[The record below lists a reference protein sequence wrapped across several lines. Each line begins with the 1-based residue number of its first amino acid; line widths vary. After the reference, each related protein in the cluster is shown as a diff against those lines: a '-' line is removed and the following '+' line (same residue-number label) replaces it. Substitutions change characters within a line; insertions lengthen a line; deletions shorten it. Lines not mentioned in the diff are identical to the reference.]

1 MKRTDL
7 IGKVFLCAWVTAWA
21 WMATAAEPWAMWTN
35 FTGADAETGLAPQVS
50 STQNNID
57 GSAWRFKLAGEA
69 SVGDGGILST
79 GTTAAPRIDFG
90 GNLNLGYNSN
100 PFTVVMAVRNV
111 GAATGKPLCV
121 AGSTIG
127 TALATIDKTAGTATI
142 KGIWSN
148 AIWSNNNNVARSV
161 DALAGAGVTVLA
173 TSYTSSGVVVKT
185 VTDSE
190 VATLGTWGG
199 LQSSAFDAQRIF
211 FGNTNNGTS
220 GGLNFELLAV
230 AIYRGAPTDAELT
243 WFADDDA
250 VYTWQGTS
258 GTFHKGPWKTTPR
271 YACAEDGGSSTT
283 WQVFA
288 SMMNG
293 NANSNYVAPGRIL
306 RFAAP
311 EASGDGVFVGALDAQ
326 FAPFDLGGLIVEP
339 GATGYSFES
348 STTSTRTL
356 GLGDVLNGTQRAE
369 FIFHEDF
376 TVNRVS
382 TANSDTTTFH
392 GPVSV
397 VIDEGKTFAIREEAA
412 VASGATV
419 TVTGGGT
426 LALGKTLTME
436 GTLTVEDG
444 TLSIPNLDLRTAPVT
459 FGERGSLSV
468 SGTLTLDGATP
479 VRLSALPQTIDLS
492 ALASMPNASYDHL
505 ISFADGVTPDWETV
519 TTSWGDLSEPPDFIT
534 VTTDE
539 TGLSVTVN
547 RTGDNFIVMPMG
559 DSITEGSGNAENA
572 PSYRKALSEQ
582 MLAAGMMPR
591 FVGAR
596 IYKSSPIAD
605 ENCRYHTGLS
615 GHRVQTVGNRG
626 GYLQGAPNWLEQAGY
641 PDAVTLMIGT
651 NDWINESQGA
661 EAVIAGA
668 ATVFE
673 RWKALVKTMVAMR
686 PNTWFI
692 VSPITPPRSDRTDM
706 TTYVATY
713 NAHIKSLFTT
723 AESTLTVNGE
733 SVNCVLGTLN
743 EEGKAVFGEN
753 AKVMMASMYDAL
765 PTENNAAYFYDNLH
779 PNQSGYDRM
788 AAVWL
793 EAIKTL
799 QGEKGGLK
807 DAEVVVDAYQTA
819 GAMDAVTVVF
829 NHEQKGSE
837 DVSIQVGGVAATIS
851 EATLS
856 DDGRRVTLK
865 LSEPLT
871 DGAEVT
877 VGKAGQMRTF
887 TAKATT
893 AESRAGQEATKG
905 YVKVKTL
912 EVPLKGGWHT
922 EAEAK
927 AAFTATDEAA
937 SVSAFD
943 RLGYYVTLARPDG
956 ALRYLWVSM
965 DAPVALLTMDALGLP
980 TSSLRVKVSNL
991 HVASNVPGIDNV
1003 TEDGVEG
1010 LLQFSPNNIKTDAAN
1025 AAHPVSLGG
1034 IYDWNT
1040 AYGTT
1045 AYGYGAMQIFRLYE
1059 EGVGRADS
1067 GMPASTLFSYSRW
1080 ASETEG
1086 DDEITLG
1093 DLANHQGYS
1102 TGTQTASLTS
1112 IFTSAFPTLSTAA
1125 YSVRTIEIWV
1135 RPASTLTWAGATS
1148 GTWNKSDASAWKNVA
1163 TPFVD
1168 GDTVAFGELSEGATE
1183 ATVTVGETVAP
1194 LGLIVSKNAFTFT
1207 GETITT
1213 GALTVAE
1220 GASAIFSGRLEAGT
1234 ATVDG
1239 TLSIAQGAIDAA
1251 PTGAGTLVKAGAD
1264 ALTLD
1269 ITDASSVLPS
1279 YVVQTGK
1286 MTLTKTNSSNGAN
1299 FNGTPSFT
1307 VASGAHLVLDA
1318 NDLVG
1323 WSHANTV
1330 KIAEVA
1336 GVLEKLRDANE
1347 TFSGRLLLKNGGVLR
1362 NSATGNFFLLHN
1374 SAIVEVEAGA
1384 DASITG
1390 NAIRIN
1396 NGTPEFLAGEGAH
1409 LSVSAPLTIPG
1420 GITLKKTGKGT
1431 VTLSSDVSGAG
1442 NSWGTLEVAEGT
1454 LNVGDVRFDA
1464 TLTVGASAVLE
1475 LAGSLDKGG
1484 LPVTIEGTLAG
1495 SGVLSGANGNATIAV
1510 TSTAK
1515 LMAPAKGET
1524 LTLSPGNAQAVSI
1537 AADATIMV
1545 GEGTLCLANGY
1556 AKQGEGSIRVALP
1569 EGAALARGECR
1580 TVFTVEG
1587 EQAIT
1592 LSDFVAP
1599 EGLTLAVDG
1608 STLLIANWV
1617 TLPTVGGSE
1626 PYSPAAASALSAA
1639 TPEGVA
1645 AITSVT
1651 VKKKGGTETSTA
1663 VEDVNAA
1670 LACFTGIVSVT
1681 EQGEATV
1688 TYDFGVSELSITPTG
1703 DGEVTG
1709 RITFKVQ
1716 GAMDSSGANFAEGVI
1731 FAMMDAMDQTGETVL
1746 ASTDDGTL
1754 KATTETFNVTGERT
1768 FTFTLLPESKVQ
1780 LLRARVMTP

>member
-50 STQNNID
+50 STQNGID

-69 SVGDGGILST
+69 SVDDGGILST

-90 GNLNLGYNSN
+90 GNLNLGYNNN

-111 GAATGKPLCV
+111 GTATGKPLCV

-127 TALATIDKTAGTATI
+127 TALDTIDKTAGTATI
-142 KGIWSN
+142 KGIW
-148 AIWSNNNNVARSV
+148 NNVVWNDGRNVARSV
-161 DALAGAGVTVLA
+161 DTLAGEGVTVLA
-173 TSYTSSGVVVKT
+173 TSYTSGGVVVKT
-185 VTDSE
+185 VTASE
-190 VATLGTWGG
+190 VTTLGTWGG
-199 LQSSAFDAQRIF
+199 LQGGAFDAQRIF
-211 FGNTNNGTS
+211 FGNTNDGTS

-230 AIYRGAPTDAELT
+230 AIYRGVPEDAELT

-258 GTFHKGPWKTTPR
+258 GTFHNGPWKTTPR
-271 YACAEDGGSSTT
+271 YACAEDGGSSST
-283 WQVFA
+283 WDVFA
-288 SMMNG
+288 SMKNG
-293 NANSNYVAPGRIL
+293 SANSNYVAPGRIL

-311 EASGDGVFVGALDAQ
+311 KDGVFVGALDAQ

-339 GATGYSFES
+339 GATGYSFAS
-348 STTSTRTL
+348 SKDSMRTL
-356 GLGDVLNGTQRAE
+356 GLGDVLEGTRKTY
-369 FIFHEDF
+369 FVFHEDF

-382 TANSDTTTFH
+382 TENSDTTTFY

-397 VIDEGKTFAIREEAA
+397 VIDEGKTFTIQEEAA

-419 TVTGGGT
+419 TISGGGT
-426 LALGKTLTME
+426 LALGETLTMA

-468 SGTLTLDGATP
+468 CGTLTLDGTTP
-479 VRLSALPQTIDLS
+479 IRLSALPQTIDLS

-519 TTSWGDLSEPPDFIT
+519 TTSWGDLSEQPGFIT

-559 DSITEGSGNAENA
+559 DSITEGLGSTA
-572 PSYRKALSEQ
+572 SYRKALAER
-582 MLAAGMMPR
+582 MMAAGMSPR

-596 IYKSSPIAD
+596 ILNSDTIANEDCHNHLGMSS
-605 ENCRYHTGLS
+605 
-615 GHRVQTVGNRG
+615 HRVQTKGNRG

-651 NDWINESQGA
+651 NDWINENQGT
-661 EAVIAGA
+661 EAVTAGA
-668 ATVFE
+668 AIVFE

-692 VSPITPPRSDRTDM
+692 VSPITPPRSDRTNM

-743 EEGKAVFGEN
+743 DEGKAVFGKN
-753 AKVMMASMYDAL
+753 AKVIMASMFAAI
-765 PTENNAAYFYDNLH
+765 PVEGNAAYFLDDIH
-779 PNQSGYDRM
+779 PNQAGYDRM

-799 QGEKGGLK
+799 RGDQGGLK
-807 DAEVVVDAYQTA
+807 DAEAIVDAYQTA
-819 GAMDAVTVVF
+819 GAMDKVTVVF
-829 NHEQKGSE
+829 NRQQKGTDGVTVTVDDAAAEVSE
-837 DVSIQVGGVAATIS
+837 R
-851 EATLS
+851 TLS
-856 DDGRRVTLK
+856 ADGRRVTLT
-865 LSEPLT
+865 LAAPLP

-877 VGKAGQMRTF
+877 IAKGTLTRAF
-887 TAKATT
+887 TAKAAT
-893 AESRAGQEATKG
+893 AESRVEAAQREG
-905 YVKVKTL
+905 YVAVKAL
-912 EVPLKGGWHT
+912 DLPEKGAFNT
-922 EAEAK
+922 EAKAK
-927 AAFTATDEAA
+927 AAFTALAGAENVA
-937 SVSAFD
+937 AFD

-956 ALRYLWVSM
+956 ALRWLWV
-965 DAPVALLTMDALGLP
+965 TMDRPAAYATVEALGLP
-980 TSSLRVKVSNL
+980 TANLRTKVSNL
-991 HVASNVPGIDNV
+991 RVATNVPGIDPV
-1003 TEDGVEG
+1003 TEDGVQG
-1010 LLQFSPNNIKTDAAN
+1010 LLQFGPSSISSSAADS
-1025 AAHPVSLGG
+1025 AHPVAISDS

-1040 AYGTT
+1040 AFGST
-1045 AYGYGAMQIFRLYE
+1045 AYGYGAMQVFRLYE

-1067 GMPASTLFSYSRW
+1067 GMPASTLFSYSHW
-1080 ASETEG
+1080 ALANA
-1086 DDEITLG
+1086 DNDEITLG
-1093 DLANHQGYS
+1093 DLANHQGYAS
-1102 TGTQTASLTS
+1102 GPQTASLTS
-1112 IFTSAFPTLSTAA
+1112 IFTTGFPTLNTTA
-1125 YSVRTIEIWV
+1125 YSVRRIEIWV
-1135 RPASTLTWAGATS
+1135 RPTSVRTWAGAAE
-1148 GTWNKSDASAWKNVA
+1148 GTWNKTA
-1163 TPFVD
+1163 TD
-1168 GDTVAFGELSEGATE
+1168 IWEEGASFADGAAAIFGALNGDATA
-1183 ATVTVGETVAP
+1183 ATVTVGEAVAP
-1194 LGLIVSKNAFTFT
+1194 SVLTVERNAYTFT
-1207 GETITT
+1207 GATITAD
-1213 GALTVAE
+1213 ALTVAA
-1220 GASAIFSGRLEAGT
+1220 GASATFESALSTEGGASVAGTLTVGT
-1234 ATVDG
+1234 ATFG
-1239 TLSIAQGAIDAA
+1239 QT
-1251 PTGAGTLVKAGAD
+1251 PTGSGTFVKTGESE
-1264 ALTLD
+1264 LTL
-1269 ITDASSVLPS
+1269 TLPAASVLPA
-1279 YVVQTGK
+1279 YDVRGGK
-1286 MTLTKTNSSNGAN
+1286 LTLTKTASGNGAA
-1299 FNGTPSFT
+1299 FSGGTPSFK
-1307 VASGAHLVLDA
+1307 VAPGAHLVLDA

-1330 KIAEVA
+1330 TIAEVA
-1336 GVLEKLRDANE
+1336 GVLEKLRDVNE
-1347 TFSGRLLLKNGGVLR
+1347 TFSGRLLLKDGAELR
-1362 NSATGNFFLLHN
+1362 NSATNNFFLLHN
-1374 SAIVEVEAGA
+1374 SAIVEVEASA
-1384 DASITG
+1384 AASITG
-1390 NAIRIN
+1390 SAIRIN
-1396 NGTPEFLAGEGAH
+1396 NGTPEFLAGEGAR

-1431 VTLSSDVSGAG
+1431 VTLSSNVLGVG
-1442 NSWGTLEVAEGT
+1442 NGWGTLEVAEGT

-1464 TLTVGASAVLE
+1464 TLRVGASAVLE

-1537 AADATIMV
+1537 AAGATIMV
-1545 GEGTLCLANGY
+1545 GEGSLCLANGY

-1569 EGAALARGECR
+1569 EGDALARGECR
-1580 TVFTVEG
+1580 TVLTVGEG
-1587 EQAIT
+1587 KSLT
-1592 LSDFVAP
+1592 LSDFSAP
-1599 EGLTLAVDG
+1599 KGLTLTVDG
-1608 STLLIANWV
+1608 SSLLLANWV
-1617 TLPTVGGSE
+1617 TLPTVEGSE

-1651 VKKKGGTETSTA
+1651 VKTKDGTESSTA
-1663 VEDVNAA
+1663 VADVNAA
-1670 LACFTGIVSVT
+1670 LECFTGIVSVT
-1681 EQGEATV
+1681 NGGEATV
-1688 TYDFGVSELSITPTG
+1688 AYDFGVANLSITTA
-1703 DGEVTG
+1703 DTLTTTL

-1716 GAMDSSGANFAEGVI
+1716 GAEGMSGAAFAEGIV
-1731 FAMMDAMDQTGETVL
+1731 FAVTDATPGGAADTVL
-1746 ASTDDGTL
+1746 ASTADDTL
-1754 KATTETFNVTGERT
+1754 QAVEDSHDVAGERT
-1768 FTFTLLPESKVQ
+1768 FTCDLETRTLQ
-1780 LLRARVMTP
+1780 LLRVRVQTP